1 LIYAEAI
8 RLQKDI
14 AKKVVVAEDDFE
26 DISRICGVDI
36 AYGASSNAAYCSA
49 VIMDRNMQQ
58 LIESIDLQTI
68 VKYPYVPGLLILREA
83 EPIYYTLNLLK
94 NNYDLLLIDGHGLL
108 HPRKCGLACYIG
120 VTLDRPTIGV
130 AKSRLCGTVR
140 PDGFVELDG
149 EILGF
154 EISKKLYISVGHRI
168 TLKTAIALVK
178 ELGIEPLKLADIN
191 SRRKKKRALR
201 LGFDSHIG

>member
-1 LIYAEAI
+1 MIYADAI

-26 DISRICGVDI
+26 EISRICGVDI
-36 AYGASSNAAYCSA
+36 AYSASSNAAYCSA

-58 LIESIDLQTI
+58 LIESIDVQTS
-68 VKYPYVPGLLILREA
+68 VKYPYVPGLLMLREA
-83 EPIYYTLNLLK
+83 EPIFYTLNLLK

-149 EILGF
+149 EILGYA
-154 EISKKLYISVGHRI
+154 ISKKLYISVGHRI

-191 SRRKKKRALR
+191 SRRKKKRALG
-201 LGFDSHIG
+201 LGFDSHID

>member
-1 LIYAEAI
+1 MIYADAI

-26 DISRICGVDI
+26 EISRICGVDI
-36 AYGASSNAAYCSA
+36 AYSASSNAAYCSA

-58 LIESIDLQTI
+58 LIESIDVQTS

-83 EPIYYTLNLLK
+83 EPIFYTLNLLK

-149 EILGF
+149 EILGYA
-154 EISKKLYISVGHRI
+154 ISKKLYISVGHRI

-178 ELGIEPLKLADIN
+178 ELGIEPLRLADIN
-191 SRRKKKRALR
+191 SRRKKKRALG

>member
-1 LIYAEAI
+1 LIYADAI

-14 AKKVVVAEDDFE
+14 AKRVVVAEDDFDE
-26 DISRICGVDI
+26 ISRICGVDI
-36 AYGASSNAAYCSA
+36 AYSASSNAAYCSA

-58 LIESIDLQTI
+58 LIESIDVQTS

-83 EPIYYTLNLLK
+83 EPIFYTLNLLK

-149 EILGF
+149 AILGYA
-154 EISKKLYISVGHRI
+154 IGKKLYISVGHRI

-178 ELGIEPLKLADIN
+178 ELGIEPLRLADIN
-191 SRRKKKRALR
+191 SRRKKKRALG